1 MVCRLGSGWHLWFA
15 SLGIGKS
22 KCCPAPNKLKS
33 SPFSGHTFSGH
44 TFSGHT
50 FAGHTF
56 SGHTFSGHTIS
67 GHTISG
73 HTISQPG
80 TRSDAS
86 ACCSDA
92 HQAHDCMD
100 LTNCVTQ

>member
-22 KCCPAPNKLKS
+22 KCCPAPSKLKS
-33 SPFSGHTFSGH
+33 SP
-44 TFSGHT
+44 FSGHT

-56 SGHTFSGHTIS
+56 SGHTFSGHTFS
-67 GHTISG
+67 ARAVA
-73 HTISQPG
+73 QPD
-80 TRSDAS
+80 TWSDAC

>member
-33 SPFSGHTFSGH
+33 SPFA
-44 TFSGHT
+44 GHT

-56 SGHTFSGHTIS
+56 AARAVA
-67 GHTISG
+67 
-73 HTISQPG
+73 QPD
-80 TRSDAS
+80 TWSDAC